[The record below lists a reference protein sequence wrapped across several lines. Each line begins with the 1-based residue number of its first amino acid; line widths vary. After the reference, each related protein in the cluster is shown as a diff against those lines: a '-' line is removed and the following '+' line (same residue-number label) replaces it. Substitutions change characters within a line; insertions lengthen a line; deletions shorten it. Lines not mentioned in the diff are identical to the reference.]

1 MMTNLVRAEFT
12 KLFTTKLWLWLL
24 IGSAGLTALFVSLPI
39 AFEGEAQNPGLPL
52 DSVEGQQSLLS
63 SAGAASVFTVVL
75 GIIAMT
81 GEYRHQTITA
91 TFLVTPRR
99 ERVAVAKVI
108 TYALTGLA
116 FGAVNVF
123 VAVAIAVPWLGAKN
137 IELSLTANGIPAT
150 LLGVVFGL
158 ALFTVIGVGIGALVR
173 NQVAAVVGTL
183 VYSLVVESF
192 VSLLPTVRDYFK
204 YFPGGAF
211 SGLTNTYQADVSFLP
226 AWQAGLLLAAY
237 GVVFTVLGTA
247 LTTRRDIA

>member
-1 MMTNLVRAEFT
+1 MTQLIGAEFT
-12 KLFTTKLWLWLL
+12 KLLTTKLWLWLL
-24 IGSAGLTALFVSLPI
+24 IGAAGMTALFVSLPI
-39 AFEGEAQNPGLPL
+39 AFEGQEQNPGLPL
-52 DSVEGQQSLLS
+52 TSAEGQQSLFS
-63 SAGAASVFTVVL
+63 SAGSAAVFTVVL

-81 GEYRHQTITA
+81 GEYRHQTITP
-91 TFLVTPRR
+91 TFLITPRR
-99 ERVAVAKVI
+99 GRVVVAKVI
-108 TYALTGLA
+108 SYSVAGLA
-116 FGAVNVF
+116 FGAVNVL
-123 VAVAIAVPWLGAKN
+123 VAVAIAVPWLGAKD
-137 IELSLTANGIPAT
+137 IDLSLTANGIPAT

-192 VSLLPTVRDYFK
+192 VSLLPTIHDYFK

-211 SGLTNTYQADVSFLP
+211 GGLTNTYQPDVAFLP

-247 LTTRRDIA
+247 VTTRRDIA